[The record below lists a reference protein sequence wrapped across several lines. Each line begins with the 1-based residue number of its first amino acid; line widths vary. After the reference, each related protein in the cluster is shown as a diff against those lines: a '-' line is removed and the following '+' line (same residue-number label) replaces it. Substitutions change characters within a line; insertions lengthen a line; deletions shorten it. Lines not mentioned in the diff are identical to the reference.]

1 MRRQRQEDH
10 EFQGS
15 LGYMKPTQNQREK
28 LRCNSMVEHVPSLH
42 KPGTQ
47 FLVRMGFLRP
57 SNFLIL

>member
-1 MRRQRQEDH
+1 
-10 EFQGS
+10 
-15 LGYMKPTQNQREK
+15 MKPTQNQREK
-28 LRCNSMVEHVPSLH
+28 LGCNSMVEHVPSLH